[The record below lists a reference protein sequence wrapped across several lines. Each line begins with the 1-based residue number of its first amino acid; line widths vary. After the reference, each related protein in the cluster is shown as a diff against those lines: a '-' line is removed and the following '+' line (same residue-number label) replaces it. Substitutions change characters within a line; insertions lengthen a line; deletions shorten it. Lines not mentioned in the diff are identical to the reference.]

1 MSKKE
6 LEKILLSKIERL
18 EAFEER
24 MKVRLD
30 NLTIKINDIDEGNL
44 TLFGELHPRDGGT
57 ELKEKINLMCVIYNA
72 KGEIIKKDQYNTL
85 YPEDFFGF
93 EVFNFDFYEDGIIHE
108 IGAIRIYPT
117 K

>member
-24 MKVRLD
+24 MNVRLE
-30 NLTIKINDIDEGNL
+30 NLSIKINDIDDGDF

-57 ELKEKINLMCVIYNA
+57 ELKGRINLMCIVYNA
-72 KGEIIKKDQYNTL
+72 KGEIIKKKQDAIF
-85 YPEDFFGF
+85 PEDFFGF
-93 EVFNFDFYEDGIIHE
+93 EVFDFDFYEDGIIHE
-108 IGAIRIYPT
+108 IGAIRIYP
-117 K
+117 KK